1 MSKKL
6 RQPTTW
12 ISEIDEMTYEFT
24 YQLVRKK
31 GHTLTINGKEQV
43 IRPGFLSSFIGI
55 DEKFN
60 FDKRMAYFVIDRNG
74 PDVAVAGRFLRSGK
88 NYVARPKWVI
98 VFVILCGLVPIIT
111 LGGAIPI
118 MIGMGGA
125 SACVAISK
133 METSTGLKVFLCIL
147 ITIACWL
154 VLLISGIGFSLLFN

>member
-1 MSKKL
+1 M

-31 GHTLTINGKEQV
+31 GHTLTINGEEQV
-43 IRPGFLSSFIGI
+43 IRPSFLSSFIGI
-55 DEKFN
+55 DEEFT
-60 FDKRMAYFVIDRNG
+60 FDNQMAHFVIDRNE
-74 PDVAVAGRFLRSGK
+74 PDIAVAGRLLRSGK
-88 NYVARPKWVI
+88 NYVARPKWVM

-111 LGGAIPI
+111 LGGAIPV

-147 ITIACWL
+147 VTIASWL
-154 VLLISGIGFSLLFN
+154 ALLISGIGFALLFN